1 MTKPIVLIAD
11 NLESDLDSV
20 REFLEP
26 RGFEVLTAGTVE
38 KTKEIL
44 HNQRV
49 HLAVVDLRLR
59 DDADNLDESGLTE
72 VIEQGDPTIPKILW
86 TTHPTWERV
95 AKALGRR
102 PDGGQLAFD
111 FVAKRDGLDKLL
123 SKIQEGLR
131 TTGINF
137 GLEIGF
143 QAGLSFGRLAAD
155 LLPAGDEPQ
164 LLLQMA
170 AELRDLYR
178 KLFTHQRLI
187 TIYPIPAGRSGAILT
202 LVQPVNEQGLQRMVV
217 VKCGPREMVA
227 AEKRNYEQYVRGYA
241 AARSTS
247 VEAFAMTRSLA
258 GLVLTLV
265 GTEPDEA
272 YETFE
277 DFYKATAEVSPIGET
292 LEDLCRMMSLWRRQA
307 RQPLELPLSAWY
319 RQVLGLDPRQEAIQE
334 RVRELAAS
342 DLPRADLTL
351 NRERRTLLFRLNLNG
366 LVELPDPVQAAF
378 HRPELFQTPPH
389 IPLSLTTHGDL
400 NARNILVGPRHQAWL
415 LDFSHTGPGFVL
427 RDFVELESIIT
438 LELVRERDLG
448 LLYHYTRNLLAPAHL
463 DDPIPAGDNLPA
475 DLGKAAKV
483 VNLWRRL
490 ALRWVQEP
498 DGSFN
503 GFDIRYYYMGLFFHA
518 IRLLALRGGSP
529 IGQHRSL
536 TARRSHALLTA
547 ALIIDRLS
555 KWPSW

>member
-1 MTKPIVLIAD
+1 MTKPIILIAD
-11 NLESDLDSV
+11 NLESDLESV

-26 RGFEVLTAGTVE
+26 RHFKVLTATTVE
-38 KTKEIL
+38 QTKEIL
-44 HNQRV
+44 SNQRV
-49 HLAVVDLRLR
+49 HLAVIDLRLR
-59 DDADNLDESGLTE
+59 DDEDNLDESGLTE
-72 VIEQGDPTIPKILW
+72 IIEQGDPTIPKILW
-86 TTHPTWERV
+86 TTYPTWERV

-102 PDGGQLAFD
+102 ADGEQLAFD

-123 SKIQEGLR
+123 HKIQDGLK
-131 TTGINF
+131 TTSINF
-137 GLEIGF
+137 ALDIRF

-155 LLPAGDEPQ
+155 LLPQEDEPQ
-164 LLLQMA
+164 RSLLMA
-170 AELRDLYR
+170 AELRDLYS
-178 KLFTHQRLI
+178 KLFTHQRAI

-202 LVQPVNEQGLQRMVV
+202 LVQPENEQGIQRMVV
-217 VKCGPREMVA
+217 VKCGQREA
-227 AEKRNYEQYVRGYA
+227 ITAEKRNYEQYVRGYA
-241 AARSTS
+241 APRSTS

-258 GLVLTLV
+258 GLMLTLV

-277 DFYKATAEVSPIGET
+277 DFYKATAEVEPIGET
-292 LEDLCRMMSLWRRQA
+292 LEDLCRMMSLWRRQS
-307 RQPLELPLSAWY
+307 RQPLEQPLQAWY
-319 RQVLGLDPRQEAIQE
+319 RQVLNLDSRQEVVQE

-351 NRERRTLLFRLNLNG
+351 NRERRTLLFRLNFDG
-366 LVELPDPVQAAF
+366 PVELPDPVQAAF
-378 HRPELFQTPPH
+378 HRPELFHTPPH
-389 IPLSLTTHGDL
+389 LPLSLTTHGDL

-415 LDFSHTGPGFVL
+415 LDFSQTGPGFVL

-438 LELVRERDLG
+438 LELVRERDLS
-448 LLYHYTRNLLAPAHL
+448 LLYRYTRHLLAPTHL

-475 DLGKAAKV
+475 DLRKATNV

-498 DGSFN
+498 DGSLN

-518 IRLLALRGGSP
+518 IRLLASRSGSP

-547 ALIIDRLS
+547 TLIIDRLS